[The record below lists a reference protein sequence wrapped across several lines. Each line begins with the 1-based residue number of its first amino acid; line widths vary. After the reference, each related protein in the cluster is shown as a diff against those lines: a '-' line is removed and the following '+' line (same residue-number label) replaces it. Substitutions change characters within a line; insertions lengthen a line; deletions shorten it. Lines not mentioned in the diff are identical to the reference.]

1 LKIARDKAM
10 LNYLVKYLKY
20 FKWYNVSRMVTKKE
34 VLKYHSKFPG
44 KISTKVNQPIRNK
57 KDLSTAYTPGVAE
70 VSREIAKSPQKV
82 FKYTIKPHTVAIV
95 SDGSAVL
102 GLGNIG
108 AAAAIPVMEGKAALF
123 KTFANLDAFPIC
135 LDTQDSGE
143 IIKIVK
149 AIAPVFGGINL
160 EDISAPRCFEIEKA
174 LQNLGIP
181 VMHDDQHGT
190 ATVVLAG
197 LINAAKVA
205 DKKLSDLTVVVNGA
219 GAAGN
224 AVSTLLTEMVKNV
237 ITLDSKGIINKER
250 KDLDPYKQKLSKI
263 TNKKNLSGNLLDALK
278 GADVFI
284 GISKANL
291 LNGHDV
297 KTMDK
302 NPIIFAMANPTPEI
316 SSEEAKKGGTFVYAT
331 GRSDL
336 PNQINNSLAFPGIFK
351 GAFEVHATK
360 ITKQMKIAAA
370 KALAALVKNPN
381 PEKIIPGPFDKGVV
395 AAVSGAIRSC
405 MVK

>member
-1 LKIARDKAM
+1 M
-10 LNYLVKYLKY
+10 SHM
-20 FKWYNVSRMVTKKE
+20 VSKDV
-34 VLKYHSKFPG
+34 VLKYHALLPG
-44 KISTKVNQPIRNK
+44 KISTKVNQAIK
-57 KDLSTAYTPGVAE
+57 DKGDLSIAYTPGVAE
-70 VSREIAKSPQKV
+70 VSKAIAKNSKDV

-108 AAAAIPVMEGKAALF
+108 AAAAIPVMEGKATLF
-123 KTFANLDAFPIC
+123 KTFANLDSFPIC
-135 LDTQDSGE
+135 LDTQDSEE

-160 EDISAPRCFEIEKA
+160 EDISAPRCFEIENA

-205 DKKLSDLTVVVNGA
+205 NKRLSDLTVVVNGA

-224 AVSTLLTEMVKNV
+224 AVSTLLTEMVKNIIV
-237 ITLDSKGIINKER
+237 IDSKGIINKGR
-250 KDLDPYKQKLSKI
+250 GGLDPYKQKLAKI
-263 TNKKNLSGNLLDALK
+263 TNKKNLSGNLLNALK

-284 GISKANL
+284 GVSKANL
-291 LNGHDV
+291 LTGRDI
-297 KTMDK
+297 KTMGK
-302 NPIIFAMANPTPEI
+302 NPIVFAMANPTPEI
-316 SSEEAKKGGTFVYAT
+316 SSEEAKKGGTFIYAT

-351 GAFEVHATK
+351 GALEVRATK

-370 KALAALVKNPN
+370 KALAALVKKPT